1 MLWYKKSDR
10 ETQIGQIILTWVAK
24 RSANKRYFIIDQQ
37 IARIYCTTVNVF
49 QAPLPFYATQIIHL
63 FLNSRILANPDKG
76 LVF

>member
-49 QAPLPFYATQIIHL
+49 QTPLPFSATQITNP
-63 FLNSRILANPDKG
+63 FLNSRILANPIQAMG
-76 LVF
+76 F